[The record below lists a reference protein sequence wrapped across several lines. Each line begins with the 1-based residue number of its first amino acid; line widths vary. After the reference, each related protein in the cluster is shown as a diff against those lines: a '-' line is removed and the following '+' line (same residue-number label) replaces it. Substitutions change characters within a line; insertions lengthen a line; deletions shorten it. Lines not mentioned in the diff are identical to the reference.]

1 MVSLPRAREQATMT
15 LPVQHEYQRSM
26 HEKGQE
32 QTMHEVPQMK
42 TNTAHDDEQC
52 PAGGAPPSKSTGP
65 GASQARLLP
74 TALVAPAQQRPDP
87 CPIILPRLAIGASL
101 APNRPPPPAR
111 APLSLDTRA
120 TP

>member
-74 TALVAPAQQRPDP
+74 TALVGPAQHGREP
-87 CPIILPRLAIGASL
+87 CPISLPRIPILWSGAL
-101 APNRPPPPAR
+101 HLPPPPAGR
-111 APLSLDTRA
+111 SHP
-120 TP
+120 